1 MDSEDRIL
9 TKLDQI
15 DERTVSTLVMVTEIK
30 GEVRQIQDLKDRIS
44 AVEGRA
50 TVLEKWKWGTIGA
63 IAASGSTLATT
74 IIKAIGG

>member
-15 DERTVSTLVMVTEIK
+15 DERTVNTLVTVTEIK
-30 GEVRQIQDLKDRIS
+30 GEIRDLPDIKSRVAS
-44 AVEGRA
+44 
-50 TVLEKWKWGTIGA
+50 LEKWKWGTIGA
-63 IAASGSTLATT
+63 LAASGSSLATT